1 MKSYRLV
8 SFSTL
13 CICLFVL
20 FISPFQDTSSA
31 STDKYQNF
39 KQLSQHESSASYK
52 VTTKETKS
60 PVLIFAPH
68 GGGIEGGTS
77 EIAKELSKQNA
88 LYLFESL
95 KSKGSRDLHL
105 TSTHFDEPTARKMV
119 SKYDN
124 VLSLHGYSGNEK
136 HIFVGGTDRERAKKL
151 TQLLNQNGFPAELI
165 TKGHDEIAGINPGN
179 IANKNRTGKSIQLE
193 ISQPLRSAMFDSF
206 TSKGRVSSK
215 TQTFYKFTNLLSTFV
230 STSY

>member
-1 MKSYRLV
+1 MA
-8 SFSTL
+8 
-13 CICLFVL
+13 
-20 FISPFQDTSSA
+20 Q
-31 STDKYQNF
+31 
-39 KQLSQHESSASYK
+39 
-52 VTTKETKS
+52 
-60 PVLIFAPH
+60 
-68 GGGIEGGTS
+68 
-77 EIAKELSKQNA
+77 ELGKQNA

-165 TKGHDEIAGINPGN
+165 TKGHDEIAGINSGN

-193 ISQPLRSAMFDSF
+193 ISQPLRSAMFHSF
-206 TSKGRVSSK
+206 TSKGRASSK
-215 TQTFYKFTNLLSTFV
+215 TQTFYRFTNVLSTFA

>member
-52 VTTKETKS
+52 MTTKEAKS

-68 GGGIEGGTS
+68 GGGIEGGQ
-77 EIAKELSKQNA
+77 AKLPK
-88 LYLFESL
+88 SL
-95 KSKGSRDLHL
+95 
-105 TSTHFDEPTARKMV
+105 
-119 SKYDN
+119 
-124 VLSLHGYSGNEK
+124 
-136 HIFVGGTDRERAKKL
+136 
-151 TQLLNQNGFPAELI
+151 
-165 TKGHDEIAGINPGN
+165 
-179 IANKNRTGKSIQLE
+179 ANKMLFTYSNR
-193 ISQPLRSAMFDSF
+193 
-206 TSKGRVSSK
+206 
-215 TQTFYKFTNLLSTFV
+215 
-230 STSY
+230 